1 MDGTDVAGSTSQEAY
16 ETKTYET
23 LRPDEGGN
31 PVGDFQ
37 TGAPE
42 LQTAAGQMM
51 DTNELLNDAGRM
63 LAQACDQVEGAWKG
77 VARQAFDNLM
87 GQYSVDFQNMNTALM
102 TIAEQV
108 GASATEYA
116 ASEETNQADISAIMN
131 TLDNN

>member
-1 MDGTDVAGSTSQEAY
+1 M
-16 ETKTYET
+16 
-23 LRPDEGGN
+23 
-31 PVGDFQ
+31 GDFQ

-42 LQTAAGQMM
+42 LQTAAGQCM

-87 GQYSVDFQNMNTALM
+87 GQYAVDFQNMNTALM

-116 ASEETNQADISAIMN
+116 ASEETNQADISAIMS